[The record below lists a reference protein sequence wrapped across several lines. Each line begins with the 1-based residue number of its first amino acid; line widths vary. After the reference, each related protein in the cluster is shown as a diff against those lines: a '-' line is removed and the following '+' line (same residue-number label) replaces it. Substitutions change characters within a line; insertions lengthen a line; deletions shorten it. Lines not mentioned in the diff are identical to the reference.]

1 MTMTNKAGSLFSS
14 KSMNKKNKIDYLTLC
29 NINSSLMNFQKELTN
44 KEVELKEKN
53 SLKNKKLTQL
63 DSFNLKLIN
72 KSLEQV
78 NKSLKDYLEVYST
91 LNDNDMVD
99 YSFLS
104 RKNLQINMNNSH
116 KENRLTKK
124 MK

>member
-1 MTMTNKAGSLFSS
+1 MTNKAGSLFSS